1 MFLYLSM
8 YTYVHMYV
16 LRSVRVAVMSVI
28 LARPRPN
35 LTLMYT
41 IIQLGGDHAHSSGSL
56 RAGTLGKAKA
66 HLVEWLWENLGG
78 QLSPAQ
84 PLAFPIFPIHFSSF
98 AG

>member
-41 IIQLGGDHAHSSGSL
+41 IIQLG
-56 RAGTLGKAKA
+56 AGTLGKAKA